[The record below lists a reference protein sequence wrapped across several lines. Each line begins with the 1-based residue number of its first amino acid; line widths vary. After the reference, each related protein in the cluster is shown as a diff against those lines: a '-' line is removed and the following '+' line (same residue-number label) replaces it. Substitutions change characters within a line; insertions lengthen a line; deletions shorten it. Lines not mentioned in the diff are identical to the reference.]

1 MSAVQSSYLT
11 SPNWPNRY
19 TSGSSCIYTIIAP
32 ANSVI
37 EAKCELYI
45 DSTSNSCSTD
55 RLYIESEGEK
65 SLARAEF
72 FCGTG
77 TVTRTSL
84 FNSMSI
90 AYTSNSAN
98 YAGRWRCDIRTYQTS
113 TCDCGWSVT
122 VCLIFYFFFWDT

>member
-1 MSAVQSSYLT
+1 MSAAQSSYLT

-19 TSGSSCIYTIIAP
+19 ASGSSCMYTIIAP

-37 EAKCELYI
+37 EATCELYI
-45 DSTSNSCSTD
+45 DASSSSCSTD
-55 RLYIESEGEK
+55 RLYIEREGEK

-77 TVTRTSL
+77 NVVKTSL
-84 FNSMSI
+84 FNSMTI
-90 AYTSNSAN
+90 AYTSNAAN
-98 YAGRWRCDIRTYQTS
+98 SAGRWRCDIRTYQT

-122 VCLIFYFFFWDT
+122 VCLLLLFYL